1 MTRYQVG
8 LIVSVATS
16 CFLAVRY
23 VQLAKTELSSRN
35 HVISLGVDSTRS
47 YNERT
52 ALKAALLRTQLV
64 EPVLRGRDVKADS
77 EVTISSA
84 TPILLTRFNVTCP
97 ACLQSLPFLQAVGS
111 AGLAQVW
118 VYSESDTPASLDS
131 LLRPFPAI
139 HGLTDAG
146 GSGVSIIPTHVTPVL
161 NLIVKGR
168 SMMLLPRR
176 PRGNDST
183 AIVRL
188 LAGASKP

>member
-23 VQLAKTELSSRN
+23 VQLARAELSSRN
-35 HVISLGVDSTRS
+35 HVIRLGVDSTRS

-84 TPILLTRFNVTCP
+84 TPILLTRFSVTCP

-111 AGLAQVW
+111 TGLAQVW

-139 HGLTDAG
+139 HGLTNAD

-168 SMMLLPRR
+168 SVMLLPRR
-176 PRGNDST
+176 CS
-183 AIVRL
+183 
-188 LAGASKP
+188 